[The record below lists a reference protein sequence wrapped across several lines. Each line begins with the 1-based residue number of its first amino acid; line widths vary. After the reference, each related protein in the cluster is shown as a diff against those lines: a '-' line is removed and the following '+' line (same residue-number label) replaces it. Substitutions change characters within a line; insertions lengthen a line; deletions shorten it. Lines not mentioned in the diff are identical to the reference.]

1 MGSELV
7 FSSNCPIQGQAKF
20 TRRLCLILLAVLL
33 FWVRTIWCSRLH
45 QLQPLVCT
53 ILWRARYN
61 HLWDKKGIDWSSTIM
76 TVIWTCS
83 LFGFIWM
90 DSALLLPHLLNNIDV
105 NTHNAARPILDF
117 LVTFSGVVHWV
128 WPITRSKATP
138 ITVNLLQSTV
148 ILSAINV
155 TQTFRFKVSVAVLQ
169 LWYIYSVRLN
179 YCAYHICSQ
188 WQKPPISSR
197 GYWFSSEFL
206 QAPIL
211 KTQL

>member
-1 MGSELV
+1 MISLKWLRYPGVRMQYVKSKVPSYNSLFHCVMSDFDTLKFWNWSYIPYFDNGAIPNTFMWELTMAECVQLYIEMGCKLV

-90 DSALLLPHLLNNIDV
+90 DSA
-105 NTHNAARPILDF
+105 
-117 LVTFSGVVHWV
+117 
-128 WPITRSKATP
+128 
-138 ITVNLLQSTV
+138 
-148 ILSAINV
+148 
-155 TQTFRFKVSVAVLQ
+155 
-169 LWYIYSVRLN
+169 
-179 YCAYHICSQ
+179 
-188 WQKPPISSR
+188 
-197 GYWFSSEFL
+197 
-206 QAPIL
+206 
-211 KTQL
+211 